1 MASEKQRLDT
11 VEAASP
17 RAQRMSASPP
27 SGGQMQKKTRD
38 SMALHRVRLDS
49 PSSGGVNQNN
59 DQDDEMAS
67 EKQRLDIIEAARQR
81 QLNAVRMTDSHPPG
95 GQMQKKTRDSM
106 ALHRVR
112 LESTSSGGVTQR
124 NDQDDEMASAQ
135 KQRLDIIEA
144 ARQRQLNAVRM

>member
-49 PSSGGVNQNN
+49 PSSGGVNQ
-59 DQDDEMAS
+59 
-67 EKQRLDIIEAARQR
+67 K
-81 QLNAVRMTDSHPPG
+81 
-95 GQMQKKTRDSM
+95 
-106 ALHRVR
+106 
-112 LESTSSGGVTQR
+112 

-144 ARQRQLNAVRM
+144 ARQRQLNAVRMTDSHPNAGANT